1 MPILAGKIFLMPE
14 EMPEEPD
21 FEETTPLVAEDGDSL
36 ETFETML
43 EAQQFMQ
50 EILEPFFGSN
60 VEDCQKFDL
69 VKYAGVM

>member
-1 MPILAGKIFLMPE
+1 MSYIIVQV
-14 EMPEEPD
+14 PEEPD

-50 EILEPFFGSN
+50 EILEPFFGNHMSGL
-60 VEDCQKFDL
+60 EIL
-69 VKYAGVM
+69 RIH